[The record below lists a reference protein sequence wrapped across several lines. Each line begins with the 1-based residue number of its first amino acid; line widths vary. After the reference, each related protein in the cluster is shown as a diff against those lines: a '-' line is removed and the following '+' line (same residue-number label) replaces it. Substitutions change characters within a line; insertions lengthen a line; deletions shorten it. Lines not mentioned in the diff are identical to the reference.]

1 MYVARSLCTLKS
13 LNKVKATFWGAKLLI
28 DGDEFKP
35 QSDWYQPW
43 DMMTFNAST
52 WVRVCGP
59 NSDKAF
65 RLMTGV
71 WRRQEIKT
79 SGAQL
84 NKKSVRKRPFDIKC
98 QILSEELEMTSV
110 EEIRN
115 AQRMLTCNNPE
126 ALEQKCFPYQCFV
139 GLLTTSL
146 QACRGS
152 S

>member
-1 MYVARSLCTLKS
+1 
-13 LNKVKATFWGAKLLI
+13 
-28 DGDEFKP
+28 
-35 QSDWYQPW
+35 
-43 DMMTFNAST
+43 MMTFNAST

-79 SGAQL
+79 SGDQL

-110 EEIRN
+110 EEIRI
-115 AQRMLTCNNPE
+115 AERMLTCNNPE
-126 ALEQKCFPYQCFV
+126 ALEQKFFSHQYFV

-146 QACRGS
+146 HEFFLTWSCFFCLISGQTEAEKELFLTEIDPFPS
-152 S
+152 SKVLGQRIPCLHFFTL

>member
-1 MYVARSLCTLKS
+1 MYVARSLCTLKN
-13 LNKVKATFWGAKLLI
+13 LNKVKATFLGANISI

-35 QSDWYQPW
+35 WSDWYQPLVT
-43 DMMTFNAST
+43 TFNAST
-52 WVRVCGP
+52 WVRVCGR

-110 EEIRN
+110 EEIRI
-115 AQRMLTCNNPE
+115 AERMLTCNNPE